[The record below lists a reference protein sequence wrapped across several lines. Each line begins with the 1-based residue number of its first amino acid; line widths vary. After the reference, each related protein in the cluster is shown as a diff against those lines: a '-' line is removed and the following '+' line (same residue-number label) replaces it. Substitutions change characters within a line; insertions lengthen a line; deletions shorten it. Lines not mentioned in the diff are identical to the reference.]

1 MSRILNLQAIED
13 ETPDQVSGEEEN
25 SSWSL
30 FYCSSES
37 SNCGGPP
44 KG

>member
-13 ETPDQVSGEEEN
+13 ETERVSGEEEN

-37 SNCGGPP
+37 TGC
-44 KG
+44 